1 MFCTDL
7 QKNCRMYHRFCVDKI
22 LQKSWQNLAK
32 LGIISQFE
40 RRNYENS
47 SAFRVP
53 YGYSIDY
60 LAYADIEDFGLQ
72 RGCSIITIKPD
83 GSFDSHIENYYQDK
97 YDFEDRDSAKL
108 EKYHV

>member
-1 MFCTDL
+1 
-7 QKNCRMYHRFCVDKI
+7 MYHRFCVDKI

-53 YGYSIDY
+53 RQLERKVVEVLD
-60 LAYADIEDFGLQ
+60 LLGL
-72 RGCSIITIKPD
+72 
-83 GSFDSHIENYYQDK
+83 
-97 YDFEDRDSAKL
+97 
-108 EKYHV
+108 